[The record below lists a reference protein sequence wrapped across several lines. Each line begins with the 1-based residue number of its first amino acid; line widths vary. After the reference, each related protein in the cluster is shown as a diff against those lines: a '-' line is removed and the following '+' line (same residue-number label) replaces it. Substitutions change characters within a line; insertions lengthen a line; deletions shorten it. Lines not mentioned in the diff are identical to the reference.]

1 MSELKLRRIQ
11 RLIDARSKTLDHARG
26 ALSEAQRSTAR
37 ARAQRDEAL
46 RTWSEQADAMAKLT
60 HPTVGALSE
69 SRAYLES
76 LRCRLDLATAALTR
90 AENEERARRDACI
103 AAEREVKK
111 MELWRNRVLEGDRL
125 LAARGERAANDELGA
140 RTFRERA

>member
-11 RLIDARSKTLDHARG
+11 RLIDARSKALDHARA
-26 ALSEAQRSTAR
+26 ALSDAQRTTAS
-37 ARAQRDEAL
+37 ARAQREEAES
-46 RTWSEQADAMAKLT
+46 TWSQQADAVATLT

-76 LRCRLDLATAALTR
+76 LRRRLDLAAQALTR
-90 AENEERARRDACI
+90 AENEERARREACI

-111 MELWRNRVLEGDRL
+111 MELWKARVIEGDNL
-125 LAARGERAANDELGA
+125 LAARSERSANDELAA
-140 RTFRERA
+140 RTYRERA